1 MSERGTDDRRVEE
14 FHLGSDNS
22 PADWEWLWRG
32 DHSHPLPTHLGPIGA
47 LKRRLKGFL
56 RRIVLGTQPD
66 LWHRQRLFNLY
77 LLQTVERAIAVERRL
92 PRNEERLDQVE
103 SELARHGPEL
113 QKVQGELAGDLR
125 TTRDEL
131 IRDINAVYD
140 TLMGHL
146 KAQTQFLESHHDR
159 VTLLEKFQSQAFDE
173 LRRHLDGLYAR
184 LDQRIDAYRR
194 ESRHLWAEL
203 QALLAA
209 LDAAG
214 SPLRVARAAQE
225 RDYVEL
231 EARFRG
237 EESDIERRVDPYL
250 EILEGRGPVLDL
262 GCGRGEALE
271 VLARRG
277 VAGRG
282 VDANAEMVAR
292 CREKGLEAEEGDLFE
307 ALGRAEPGSLGGVLS
322 LHVIEHL
329 PAESLDTLVKL
340 AWRALREGGVLILET
355 PSPLSLVVA
364 ARNFWI
370 DPTHRRPV
378 HPATL
383 RHTFEQA
390 GFDPVERV
398 DLQPFAA
405 ADRLPEI
412 PTEGLPAELA
422 PLVERIHRVRDE
434 LDGLLFGYQ
443 DFGMVGYK
451 PSRSIKSAA
460 TPPG

>member
-1 MSERGTDDRRVEE
+1 MPEPRVED
-14 FHLGSDNS
+14 FHLDSDNA
-22 PADWEWLWRG
+22 PADWRWLWRG
-32 DHSHPLPTHLGPIGA
+32 DHPPSLPSPSGPID
-47 LKRRLKGFL
+47 RLKLRMKRFL
-56 RRIVLGTQPD
+56 RRVVLGTQPD
-66 LWHRQRLFNLY
+66 LWERQRIYNLY
-77 LLQTVERAIAVERRL
+77 LLQTVERAIATRERL
-92 PRNEERLDQVE
+92 PQSEERLDRVE
-103 SELARHGPEL
+103 AEMARRGPEL
-113 QKVQGELAGDLR
+113 QTVQNEIAGDLR

-131 IRDINAVYD
+131 VRDLNGVYD
-140 TLMGHL
+140 NLMGHL
-146 KAQTQFLESHHDR
+146 KAQSVFLESHHER
-159 VTLLEKFQSQAFDE
+159 ITFLEKFRSQAFEE
-173 LRRHLDGLYAR
+173 LRRHLDGLYSR
-184 LDQRIDAYRR
+184 LDQRMDAYRR
-194 ESRHLWAEL
+194 ESRHLWSEL

-209 LDAAG
+209 LDGEG
-214 SPLRVARAAQE
+214 SSRRVARAAEE

-237 EESDIERRVDPYL
+237 AEGEIERRVDPYL
-250 EILEGRGPVLDL
+250 EILAQRGPVLDL

-271 VLARRG
+271 ALARRG

-292 CREKGLEAEEGDLFE
+292 CREKGLEVEEGDLFE
-307 ALGRAEPGSLGGVLS
+307 TLRSAERGSLGGILS

-378 HPATL
+378 HPSTL
-383 RHTFEQA
+383 RHSFEHA

-398 DLQPFAA
+398 DLQPFASE
-405 ADRLPEI
+405 DRLPDL
-412 PTEGLPAELA
+412 PTDGLPPELA
-422 PLVERIHRVRDE
+422 PLVERLQRLRDD
-434 LDGLLFGYQ
+434 LDRLLYGYQ

-451 PSRSIKSAA
+451 PSRAISTAA
-460 TPPG
+460 APSG